1 MFKTIAVIT
10 AAFLVAGTADAIPLS
25 NTFTIDIYQ
34 HVGANGAQSQATEAN
49 LTAAGTTYL
58 ETITYTGDLWFETSD
73 LTDAT
78 TIDDWLST
86 GGGSYTISAATG
98 GRQLSKPFYGDGTAT
113 TTFFNIVGTFINVV
127 DGTFDALIA
136 HDDGIS
142 VFGNGVLLGAKL
154 GPTAEVNTL
163 ITGFHG
169 GEFRLIYAATNG
181 DPSVLRVNSLPVVV
195 EGQLPVPA
203 GLPLLATA
211 LAGISFLR
219 RRRT

>member
-1 MFKTIAVIT
+1 MFKTIAAVT
-10 AAFLVAGTADAIPLS
+10 AAFLVAGAADAVPL
-25 NTFTIDIYQ
+25 NGTFTIDIYR
-34 HVGANGAQSQATEAN
+34 HVSANGAQSQPTEAN

-58 ETITYTGDLWFETSD
+58 ETITYSGALWFDTSD

-78 TIDDWLST
+78 TIDGWLST

-98 GRQLSKPFYGDGTAT
+98 GLQLSKPFYGNGTAT
-113 TTFFNIVGTFINVV
+113 TTFFDIVGTLVY
-127 DGTFDALIA
+127 GFDALIS

-142 VFGNGVLLGAKL
+142 VFDDGTLLAAKL
-154 GPTAEVNTL
+154 GPTSEVT
-163 ITGFHG
+163 TPVYGFDG

-181 DPSVLRVNSLPVVV
+181 DPSVLRVNAEPTVVV
-195 EGQLPVPA
+195 GDVPVPA

-211 LAGISFLR
+211 LAGISFVR